1 MDETQEYPSEN
12 DATVSIERL
21 VRLERDSALMLSYIL
36 DAKRLEIVLPKG
48 VAVEDVNFGE
58 IDVPSMIER
67 LRRGESVDLSYAIT
81 ESATTRRSAQQT
93 AREEEKPTTSA
104 HAETST
110 TLRHQECTDTSN
122 LCENHTINE
131 QDLSAAQVNGQLN
144 NPNSGVSE
152 TIDSTLARMV
162 TDANVITSELRLP
175 DSYACMNEYD
185 SREVAFDI
193 VAVSSSDAEQLETV
207 RIALHI
213 GNERAQSIIRYA
225 ESCRTSIV
233 HEGISARL
241 HLRIMLSAIRDGN
254 LCEDAEFYK
263 RRCRLLS
270 ELLWSLQH
278 SEEKQTAEE
287 KITDAEYPELNAK
300 NTLSEINRMLTS
312 AEVDC
317 TWVESAVEMIE
328 SVLDEKGGFHYPGFV
343 GIKLYM
349 ELLSAAFDQVEDY
362 TLAYDAA
369 STIKSL
375 EPIACTLGL
384 KDEMAR
390 KVVLAFAVTKQA
402 IAAYKSLGVDYDGES
417 PVLNLLIKVREEMHD
432 DAVTMP
438 SHTTFMVR
446 ILLDWGRFM
455 LQDFMRTV
463 TPPAKQDQSVTQV
476 EAEVFDIIVDI
487 TFSAAR
493 MLNEDGAKVIR
504 EACQKSACAE
514 YDRLRA
520 AAMENS
526 SLKDTTD
533 TTCIA
538 LYSIAQSTAAAADS
552 FSAHLE
558 RYIANS
564 PGMNTAVTGCFAARL
579 GERFR
584 NDLFAWLESGPKLTV
599 QSLETIRS
607 VGDLQNA
614 LVATGGD
621 AVEPMNLDE
630 HTSVLVFTWLN
641 EKVDALGE
649 IVNRCISVEKW
660 NVTRN
665 SDPVPSAIDFLRA
678 VNETLDG
685 FFRLKLPAH
694 VSALR
699 ALTEGIDAAVGK
711 YSRAA
716 VDSLGQAGSIVPS
729 IPVMT
734 RYKKAIVADLH
745 AKFVPEQPPRGRL
758 EDGCVGAATVRLISL
773 KFLMDKMCS
782 LEKEIEPKWHEMQ
795 RAASLLTHPNA
806 RNRASGSEWFEGM
819 MAGARQALGQG
830 VQQVANQMAYS
841 VIYRDLCG
849 VVTHNIYA
857 QGVHRSSHN
866 MSTEILP
873 YIDGVLGYVAHRLDS
888 RIRNTVAECLLEAVV
903 SGWMRAL
910 LNGGPSRVFVPADV
924 ELFEEEMQIL
934 TDFFVAG
941 GRGLSVETVSSRT
954 APVSAVL
961 SLMSLSTDDLCRNFQ
976 ELNDKEK
983 LQLGSTVQTAP
994 NEFDV
999 FNSDVVLR
1007 ILCHRA
1013 EHAASKWIKAHFSI
1027 GKTESTGFGFGFL

>member
-1 MDETQEYPSEN
+1 MDATHEYLSEN

-21 VRLERDSALMLSYIL
+21 VRLERDNALMLSYIL
-36 DAKRLEIVLPKG
+36 DVKRLEIVLPNG
-48 VAVEDVNFGE
+48 IAVEDVNFGE
-58 IDVPSMIER
+58 IDVPSLIER
-67 LRRGESVDLSYAIT
+67 LGRGESVDLSHAIT
-81 ESATTRRSAQQT
+81 ESAATRRSAQQT
-93 AREEEKPTTSA
+93 AHEEKPTASV
-104 HAETST
+104 HAETNT
-110 TLRHQECTDTSN
+110 VLRHQECTDTSN
-122 LCENHTINE
+122 VYANHIVNE
-131 QDLSAAQVNGQLN
+131 QDVSMAQVNGQST
-144 NPNSGVSE
+144 NPNPGVSK
-152 TIDSTLARMV
+152 TIDSLRARAD
-162 TDANVITSELRLP
+162 TAANMITSELRLP
-175 DSYACMNEYD
+175 DSYAPMNEYD
-185 SREVAFDI
+185 LREVAFDI
-193 VAVSSSDAEQLETV
+193 VAVSSSDSEQLEAV
-207 RIALHI
+207 RIALDI
-213 GNERAQSIIRYA
+213 GQERALSIIRHA
-225 ESCRTSIV
+225 ESCKTSIEQ
-233 HEGISARL
+233 EGVSARL
-241 HLRIMLSAIRDGN
+241 HLRMMLSAIRDGN

-263 RRCRLLS
+263 RRCRLMS

-278 SEEKQTAEE
+278 SEEKQPAEKE
-287 KITDAEYPELNAK
+287 QTDAEYLELNAK

-312 AEVDC
+312 AEVDS

-328 SVLDEKGGFHYPGFV
+328 SVLDEKCGFHYPSFL

-362 TLAYDAA
+362 TLAYDA
-369 STIKSL
+369 SNTIKCL
-375 EPIACTLGL
+375 EPIACILGL
-384 KDEMAR
+384 KDELTR

-402 IAAYKSLGVDYDGES
+402 VAAYKSLGVDYDGES
-417 PVLNLLIKVREEMHD
+417 PVLNLLIKAREEMHD
-432 DAVTMP
+432 EAVTMP
-438 SHTTFMVR
+438 SHTTVMVR
-446 ILLDWGRFM
+446 ALLDWGRFM

-463 TPPAKQDQSVTQV
+463 TPPAQQDQSAAQV

-487 TFSAAR
+487 TYSAAR

-520 AAMENS
+520 AAMENP
-526 SLKDTTD
+526 SLKDSTD
-533 TTCIA
+533 PTCIA

-599 QSLETIRS
+599 QSLETIRA

-614 LVATGGD
+614 LVATGGN
-621 AVEPMNLDE
+621 AVEPMDLDVR
-630 HTSVLVFTWLN
+630 TSALVFNWLN

-649 IVNRCISVEKW
+649 IVYRCISVEKW

-665 SDPVPSAIDFLRA
+665 TDPVPSAIDFLRA

-716 VDSLGQAGSIVPS
+716 VDSLGQAGSIVPP

-734 RYKKAIVADLH
+734 RYKKAIVADLR
-745 AKFVPEQPPRGRL
+745 AKFVPEQPPRGRF
-758 EDGCVGAATVRLISL
+758 EDGYVGAATVRLISL

-795 RAASLLTHPNA
+795 RAAALLTHPNA

-819 MAGARQALGQG
+819 MAGARQALSQG
-830 VQQVANQMAYS
+830 VQRVANHMAYS
-841 VIYRDLCG
+841 VIYRDLSG
-849 VVTHNIYA
+849 AVTHNIYA

-866 MSTEILP
+866 LSTEILP

-888 RIRNTVAECLLEAVV
+888 QIRNTVAECLLEAVV

-910 LNGGPSRVFVPADV
+910 LNGGPSRVFVPDDV

-941 GRGLSVETVSSRT
+941 GRGLGVEAVSSRT
-954 APVSAVL
+954 APISAVL

-976 ELNDKEK
+976 ELSDKEK

-994 NEFDV
+994 NQLDV

>member
-1 MDETQEYPSEN
+1 MDTTHEYLSEN

-21 VRLERDSALMLSYIL
+21 VRLERDNALMLSYIL
-36 DAKRLEIVLPKG
+36 DVKRLEIVLPSG
-48 VAVEDVNFGE
+48 IAVEDVNFGE
-58 IDVPSMIER
+58 IDVPSLIER
-67 LRRGESVDLSYAIT
+67 LGRGESVDLSHAIT
-81 ESATTRRSAQQT
+81 ESAATRRSAQQT
-93 AREEEKPTTSA
+93 AHEEKPTASV
-104 HAETST
+104 HAETKT
-110 TLRHQECTDTSN
+110 VLRHQECTDTSYVCAN
-122 LCENHTINE
+122 QIVNE
-131 QDLSAAQVNGQLN
+131 QDVSIAQVNGQST
-144 NPNSGVSE
+144 NPNPGVSK
-152 TIDSTLARMV
+152 TIDSLCAQADTA
-162 TDANVITSELRLP
+162 ANMISSELRLP
-175 DSYACMNEYD
+175 DSYARMNEYD
-185 SREVAFDI
+185 LREVAFDI
-193 VAVSSSDAEQLETV
+193 VAVSSSDSEQLEAV
-207 RIALHI
+207 RIALDI
-213 GNERAQSIIRYA
+213 CQERALSIIRHA
-225 ESCRTSIV
+225 ESCKTSIEQ
-233 HEGISARL
+233 EGVSARL
-241 HLRIMLSAIRDGN
+241 HLRMMLSAIRDGN

-278 SEEKQTAEE
+278 SEEKQPSDKEQ
-287 KITDAEYPELNAK
+287 TDAEYPELNAK

-312 AEVDC
+312 AEVDS

-328 SVLDEKGGFHYPGFV
+328 SVLDEKCGFHYPSFL

-362 TLAYDAA
+362 TLAYDAS
-369 STIKSL
+369 STIKCL

-384 KDEMAR
+384 GDEVTR

-402 IAAYKSLGVDYDGES
+402 VAAYKSLGVDYDGES
-417 PVLNLLIKVREEMHD
+417 PVLNLLIKAREEMHCE
-432 DAVTMP
+432 AVTMP
-438 SHTTFMVR
+438 SHTTVIVR
-446 ILLDWGRFM
+446 ALLDWGRFM

-463 TPPAKQDQSVTQV
+463 TPPAKQDQSAAQV

-487 TFSAAR
+487 AYSAAR
-493 MLNEDGAKVIR
+493 MLNEDGAKVMR

-520 AAMENS
+520 AAMENP
-526 SLKDTTD
+526 SLKDSTD
-533 TTCIA
+533 PTCIA

-599 QSLETIRS
+599 QSLETIRA
-607 VGDLQNA
+607 VGDLQTA
-614 LVATGGD
+614 LVATGGN
-621 AVEPMNLDE
+621 AVEPMDLDVR
-630 HTSVLVFTWLN
+630 TSALVFNWLN

-649 IVNRCISVEKW
+649 IVYRCISVEKW

-665 SDPVPSAIDFLRA
+665 NDPVPSAIDFLRA

-716 VDSLGQAGSIVPS
+716 VDSLGQAGSIVPP

-734 RYKKAIVADLH
+734 RYKKAIVADLR
-745 AKFVPEQPPRGRL
+745 AKFVPEQPPRGRF

-773 KFLMDKMCS
+773 QFLMEKMCS

-830 VQQVANQMAYS
+830 VQRVANHMAYS
-841 VIYRDLCG
+841 VIYRDLSG
-849 VVTHNIYA
+849 AVTHNIYA

-866 MSTEILP
+866 LSTEILP
-873 YIDGVLGYVAHRLDS
+873 YIDGVLGYVAQRLDS

-910 LNGGPSRVFVPADV
+910 LNGGPSRVFVPDDV
-924 ELFEEEMQIL
+924 DLFEEEMQIL

-941 GRGLSVETVSSRT
+941 GRGLGVEAVSSRT
-954 APVSAVL
+954 APISAVL

-976 ELNDKEK
+976 ELSDKEK

-994 NEFDV
+994 NQLDM